1 MYELLRN
8 GDSSISILI
17 LIVILIGVI
26 IFAFKLLVFYFY
38 CNIFFKSYVN
48 VKKELLERE
57 VELQRLRETTKWMYM
72 FQKTRTFD
80 FGLFI
85 TKK

>member
-57 VELQRLRETTKWMYM
+57 VELQRLRNHEVNVHVSKDQNFWFWSFYY
-72 FQKTRTFD
+72 
-80 FGLFI
+80 
-85 TKK
+85 KK